1 MNQINL
7 SILTA
12 FTRRGTFASFSV
24 IKCVLMEIS
33 NWPMRL
39 GGSFLW

>member
-7 SILTA
+7 SIRTA
-12 FTRRGTFASFSV
+12 FTRRGTFANFSV
-24 IKCVLMEIS
+24 VKCVLMEIS
-33 NWPMRL
+33 YWSIRL